1 MDKCKAKELK
11 KWYNKF
17 GGNQMVKI
25 AKSQGY
31 LQGRMGWVEVQNEAR
46 AYYNEPVFSVHRRQK
61 TILSKSWLALGWEN

>member
-1 MDKCKAKELK
+1 MDKCKAKELN

-17 GGNQMVKI
+17 WGNQMVKI

-46 AYYNEPVFSVHRRQK
+46 AYYNEPVLSVH
-61 TILSKSWLALGWEN
+61 